1 MNYLVNLLAG
11 TAEETI
17 KGLSLTNNNYEVALQ
32 LLRERFG
39 DEQVIISAHMNNLL
53 RLEVIKG
60 VSDVR
65 GLCKLFDQVE
75 GQVRSLEAIN
85 VKAKGLWAFT
95 NSRYFIENTEG
106 S

>member
-1 MNYLVNLLAG
+1 MNYLVNLLTG

-17 KGLSLTNNNYEVALQ
+17 KGLSLTNNNYELALQ

-65 GLCKLFDQVE
+65 GLRKLFDQVE
-75 GQVRSLEAIN
+75 GQVRSLEA
-85 VKAKGLWAFT
+85 
-95 NSRYFIENTEG
+95 
-106 S
+106 